1 MTKQIKILAG
11 LLALQAVFLIVVF
24 WPGSSGSGVGKL
36 FPGLE
41 EVKVTGVTI
50 TESEGR
56 FIRLSRSPFGCVLPD
71 ADDYPCLQ
79 GKMPAFLNRVVAI
92 TTASQVAETKG
103 SHKRLKVADDEF
115 ERIIELEV
123 AGGARHKLYLGT
135 SPQARSG
142 HVRADGQDQ
151 VYLATD
157 LSASDASVL
166 ATGWV
171 DPVYFS
177 VPEDKITAL
186 TQENSKGRLEL
197 KKEDNGDWTLLGAD
211 DGRVLDQGKARSLV
225 TKFGSLRLLRPLGKE
240 ELESYGLKEPTAVV
254 TIQTTAGDSSSTER
268 VLRIGAKDPE
278 ETGFIVKSS
287 ESPYYVIMAESTVQ
301 DFLDKGSDDLLE
313 PEPEATQE
321 PST

>member
-11 LLALQAVFLIVVF
+11 LLALQAVFLVVVF
-24 WPGSSGSGVGKL
+24 WPGSSSGVGKL

-50 TESEGR
+50 TDSEGR
-56 FIRLSRSPFGCVLPD
+56 SIRLTRSPFGCVLPE

-79 GKMPAFLNRVVAI
+79 GKLPAFLNRVVAI

-171 DPVYFS
+171 DPEYFS
-177 VPEDKITAL
+177 VPENKIAML
-186 TQENSKGRLEL
+186 TQENSKGRLQL
-197 KKEDNGDWTLLGAD
+197 KKEDNGDWTLLGAA
-211 DGRVLDQGKARSLV
+211 GGIALDQGKARSLV

-254 TIQTTAGDSSSTER
+254 TIQIAAGDSSSTER

-313 PEPEATQE
+313 PEPEATQK

>member
-50 TESEGR
+50 TDSEGR
-56 FIRLSRSPFGCVLPD
+56 SIRLTRSPFGCVLPD

-79 GKMPAFLNRVVAI
+79 GKLPAFLNRVVAI

-135 SPQARSG
+135 SPRASSG

-157 LSASDASVL
+157 LSASDASVQ

-177 VPEDKITAL
+177 VPENKIAML

-211 DGRVLDQGKARSLV
+211 DGRALDQGKARSLV

-254 TIQTTAGDSSSTER
+254 TIQIAAGDSSSTQR
-268 VLRIGAKDPE
+268 VLRIGAKDSE

-287 ESPYYVIMAESTVQ
+287 ESAYYVVMAESTVQ
-301 DFLDKGSDDLLE
+301 DFIDKGSDDLLE